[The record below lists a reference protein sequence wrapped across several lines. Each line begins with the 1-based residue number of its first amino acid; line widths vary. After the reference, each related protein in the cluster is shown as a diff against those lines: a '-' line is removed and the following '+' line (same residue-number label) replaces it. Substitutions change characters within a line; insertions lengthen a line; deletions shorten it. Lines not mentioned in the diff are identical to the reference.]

1 MRQKPGQRAYEISHP
16 WIDFT
21 LDLRRLNFE
30 VWLLLGEA
38 AALCEEIASA
48 PLRPEAAERL
58 HRVYLAKGVSGT
70 TAIEGNTLTEQEV
83 LDRIEGKL
91 RLPKSKEYLGREAD
105 NIVEAVNEIGE
116 RVLAGAERTAS
127 AAEILNFNRRVLA
140 GLEVAPDVRPGEI
153 RLHSVGVA
161 RYRGA
166 PAEDC
171 EHLLERLCAWL
182 NDEAAWRVGPPVVA
196 GLLRAVVGHLYLAWI
211 HPFGDGNG
219 RTARLLELKL
229 LLAAGAPTPTVHLLS
244 NFYNETREEYYR
256 ALDRAS
262 REPSS
267 GAAGFIAYAVRGFVD
282 EAREQARTIRGHL
295 FDVAWEAHV
304 YESFGDQPREPGRR
318 RRRLMLA
325 MSDRSDAEERGPIP
339 VSRVPMLSPR
349 IAAEYARLSAKTLSR
364 DLDALVEMGLLLA
377 TPQGYT
383 ANHDRLRAFMPGRAP

>member
-1 MRQKPGQRAYEISHP
+1 MGRKPGRRAYELSHP

-48 PLRPEAAERL
+48 PLKPSAAERL

-70 TAIEGNTLTEQEV
+70 TAIEGNTLTEREIQ
-83 LDRIEGKL
+83 DRIEGRL
-91 RLPKSKEYLGREAD
+91 RLPKSKEYLGREVD
-105 NIVEAVNEIGE
+105 NVVGAFNEVRK
-116 RVLAGAERTAS
+116 RVIEDAERTVNVP
-127 AAEILNFNRRVLA
+127 EILDFNRRVLA

-171 EHLLERLCAWL
+171 DHLLERLCAWL

-196 GLLRAVVGHLYLAWI
+196 GLLRAVVGHLYVAWI

-229 LLAAGAPTPTVHLLS
+229 LLAAGTPTPAVHLLS

-256 ALDRAS
+256 ALDRAN

-267 GAAGFIAYAVRGFVD
+267 GVAGFIAYAVRGFVD
-282 EAREQARTIRGHL
+282 AARDQARTIRGHL
-295 FDVAWEAHV
+295 FDVAWDAHV
-304 YESFGDQPREPGRR
+304 YESFGDQPRETGRR

-325 MSDRSDAEERGPIP
+325 MSDRSGAEERGPIP
-339 VSRVPMLSPR
+339 AADVSMLSPR

-364 DLDALVEMGLLLA
+364 DLDALVEMGLLRESA
-377 TPQGYT
+377 QGY
-383 ANHDRLRAFMPGRAP
+383 APNRDRLRAFMPPRA